1 MIGLIALT
9 AQKSKVKK
17 ALKSPYL
24 KMGNFKAWLYT
35 NNVSHITMAFTDVR
49 LANYSPKR
57 LSRQLPALHSRTR
70 SFKKFTRSVVVRVA
84 QSILTK
90 KPSLLL

>member
-17 ALKSPYL
+17 ALKSPCL
-24 KMGNFKAWLYT
+24 KMGDFKAWLHT
-35 NNVSHITMAFTDVR
+35 NNASHIIMPFTDVR
-49 LANYSPKR
+49 LVNYSPNR
-57 LSRQLPALHSRTR
+57 LSRQLPAAHSRTR